1 MDDTAQP
8 QSAVSQ
14 SAQPAPP
21 PVPSGPVGI
30 AQKEQAPVINQ
41 EYIKPSEPEPS
52 IPKEVVEAGVEKV
65 LENAVLPPD
74 VEKLDVRLAKES
86 TPVVTKPTGI
96 VSLPMT
102 EEEVKK
108 EIAVNKNLVNSLA
121 WWLALVYKQFKKM
134 HKKITS

>member
-52 IPKEVVEAGVEKV
+52 IPKEVVEAGVEK
-65 LENAVLPPD
+65 
-74 VEKLDVRLAKES
+74 
-86 TPVVTKPTGI
+86 
-96 VSLPMT
+96 
-102 EEEVKK
+102 
-108 EIAVNKNLVNSLA
+108 
-121 WWLALVYKQFKKM
+121 
-134 HKKITS
+134 

>member
-1 MDDTAQP
+1 M
-8 QSAVSQ
+8 
-14 SAQPAPP
+14 
-21 PVPSGPVGI
+21 
-30 AQKEQAPVINQ
+30 
-41 EYIKPSEPEPS
+41 KPSEPEPS